1 MRVMVIVKANGD
13 TEAGNVP
20 SEKEFAAMGAY
31 NDELIKAGV
40 MLSGEGLLSSAQ
52 GKRVRFSKGKTSVVD
67 GPFTESKE
75 LVAGFWIWKVKSLDE
90 AVDWARRMPAFEG
103 PDSEVEIR
111 QVAEVEDFGDSMT
124 PELKAQE
131 ERQRKTLEARHG

>member
-1 MRVMVIVKANGD
+1 MRVMVIVKSNGE
-13 TEAGNVP
+13 TESGKVP
-20 SEKEFAAMGAY
+20 SEQEFSAMGAY
-31 NDELIKAGV
+31 NDQLIKAGI

-52 GKRVRFSKGKTSVVD
+52 GKRVRFSKGTKSVVD

-90 AVDWARRMPAFEG
+90 AVEWVKRMPDFGGE
-103 PDSEVEIR
+103 DSDIEIR
-111 QVAEVEDFGDSMT
+111 QVAEADDFGDSYT

-131 ERQRKTLEARHG
+131 ERQRKELEARQG

>member
-1 MRVMVIVKANGD
+1 MRVMVIVKANAE
-13 TEAGNVP
+13 TEAGNIP
-20 SEKEFAAMGAY
+20 KAEEFAAMGAY

-52 GKRVRFSKGKTSVVD
+52 GKRVRYSKGAARSVVD

-90 AVDWARRMPAFEG
+90 AVDWAKRMPVFDG

-111 QVAEVEDFGDSMT
+111 QIAEMEDFGDSVT

-131 ERQRKTLEARHG
+131 ERQRKELEGRH

>member
-1 MRVMVIVKANGD
+1 MRVMVIVKSNGAS
-13 TEAGNVP
+13 EAGNIP
-20 SEKEFAAMGAY
+20 SERELSAMGAY

-40 MLSGEGLLSSAQ
+40 MLNGEGLLSSAL
-52 GKRVRFSKGKTSVVD
+52 GKRVHFSNGTRSVID

-90 AVDWARRMPAFEG
+90 AVEWAKRMPDFDGE
-103 PDSEVEIR
+103 DSDVELR
-111 QVAEVEDFGDSMT
+111 QVAESEDFGDNLT

-131 ERQRKTLEARHG
+131 ERQRKELEARQG